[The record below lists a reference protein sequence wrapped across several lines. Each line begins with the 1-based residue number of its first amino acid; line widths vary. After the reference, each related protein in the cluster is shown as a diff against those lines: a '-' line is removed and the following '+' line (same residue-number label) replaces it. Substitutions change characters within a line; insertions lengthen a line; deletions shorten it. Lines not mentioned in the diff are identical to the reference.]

1 MARKPAKMYRKITGP
16 AFTRK
21 DYMGGIPGS
30 KVSQYDTGNLS
41 ADFKVAV
48 SLSVDEACQI
58 RHTALEAARIA
69 ANRYLMKSA
78 GRLNFR
84 LKLRVY
90 PHQVLRENKMATGA
104 GADRVQDGMR
114 RAYGKAVGTAARVGS
129 DQKVFTVFVNP
140 SNFLK
145 AKEALRRASMK
156 VPPPCRIVVD
166 EGFELIIA

>member
-16 AFTRK
+16 AYTRK
-21 DYMGGIPGS
+21 YYMGGIPGS
-30 KVSQYDTGNLS
+30 KVSQYNTGNLS
-41 ADFKVAV
+41 GDFKVAV
-48 SLSVDEACQI
+48 SLTVDEQCQI

-69 ANRYLMKSA
+69 ANRYLMKST

-84 LKLRVY
+84 LKLRLY

-114 RAYGKAVGTAARVGS
+114 RAFGKAVGTAARVGT
-129 DQKVFTVFVNP
+129 DQRVFTVYVNP
-140 SNFLK
+140 LNFLK

-166 EGFELIIA
+166 EGHELVKV

>member
-1 MARKPAKMYRKITGP
+1 
-16 AFTRK
+16 
-21 DYMGGIPGS
+21 
-30 KVSQYDTGNLS
+30 
-41 ADFKVAV
+41 
-48 SLSVDEACQI
+48 
-58 RHTALEAARIA
+58 
-69 ANRYLMKSA
+69 MKST

-114 RAYGKAVGTAARVGS
+114 GAFGKPVGTAARVAS

-140 SNFLK
+140 PNFLK

-156 VPPPCRIVVD
+156 VPPPCRIVID
-166 EGFELIIA
+166 EGIELIKA

>member
-1 MARKPAKMYRKITGP
+1 MYRKITGP
-16 AFTRK
+16 AYTRK
-21 DYMGGIPGS
+21 YYMGGIPGS
-30 KVSQYDTGNLS
+30 RISQFDTGNLS
-41 ADFKVAV
+41 GDFTVAV
-48 SLSVDEACQI
+48 SLTADEECQI

-84 LKLRVY
+84 LKLRLY

-114 RAYGKAVGTAARVGS
+114 RAFGKAVSTAARVS
-129 DQKVFTVFVNP
+129 TDQRVFTVYINP
-140 SNFLK
+140 LNFLK

-166 EGFELIIA
+166 EGSELVKV

>member
-16 AFTRK
+16 AYTRK
-21 DYMGGIPGS
+21 YYMGGIPGS
-30 KVSQYDTGNLS
+30 KVSQYNTGNLS
-41 ADFKVAV
+41 GDFKVAV
-48 SLSVDEACQI
+48 SLPVDEQCQI

-69 ANRYLMKSA
+69 ANRYLMKST

-84 LKLRVY
+84 LKLRLY

-114 RAYGKAVGTAARVGS
+114 GAFGKAVGTAARVS
-129 DQKVFTVFVNP
+129 TDQRVFTVYVNP
-140 SNFLK
+140 LNFLK

-166 EGFELIIA
+166 EGLELVKV

>member
-16 AFTRK
+16 AYTRK
-21 DYMGGIPGS
+21 RYMGGIPGS
-30 KVSQYDTGNLS
+30 KISQYDTGNLS
-41 ADFKVAV
+41 GDFKVAV
-48 SLSVDEACQI
+48 SLSVDEPCQI

-114 RAYGKAVGTAARVGS
+114 RAFGKAVGAAARVNA
-129 DQKVFTVFVNP
+129 DQRVFTVYVNP
-140 SNFLK
+140 PNFLK

-156 VPPPCRIVVD
+156 VPPPCRVAID
-166 EGFELIIA
+166 DGLELVNA

>member
-1 MARKPAKMYRKITGP
+1 MYRKITGP
-16 AFTRK
+16 SYTRK

-30 KVSQYDTGNLS
+30 KISQFDTGNLS
-41 ADFKVAV
+41 GDFKVAV
-48 SLSVDEACQI
+48 SLAVDEPCQI

-84 LKLRVY
+84 LKLRLF

-114 RAYGKAVGTAARVGS
+114 RAFGKAVGTAARVGT
-129 DQKVFTVFVNP
+129 DQRVFTVYINP
-140 SNFLK
+140 LNFSK

-156 VPPPCRIVVD
+156 VPPPCRIVID
-166 EGFELIIA
+166 EGRELVKA

>member
-1 MARKPAKMYRKITGP
+1 MARKPAKMYRKISGP
-16 AFTRK
+16 AYTRK
-21 DYMGGIPGS
+21 YYMGGIPGS
-30 KVSQYDTGNLS
+30 KISQFDTGNLS

-48 SLSVDEACQI
+48 SLNVDEACQI

-69 ANRYLMKSA
+69 ANRYLMKST

-114 RAYGKAVGTAARVGS
+114 RAFGKAVGTAARVAS

-140 SNFLK
+140 PNFLK

-156 VPPPCRIVVD
+156 VPPPCRIVID
-166 EGFELIIA
+166 QGFELIKA

>member
-16 AFTRK
+16 SYTRK
-21 DYMGGIPGS
+21 YYMGGIPGS
-30 KVSQYDTGNLS
+30 RISQFDTGNLS
-41 ADFKVAV
+41 GDFTVAV
-48 SLSVDEACQI
+48 SLTADEECQI

-84 LKLRVY
+84 LKLRLY

-114 RAYGKAVGTAARVGS
+114 RAFGKAVGTAARVS
-129 DQKVFTVFVNP
+129 TDQRVFTVYVNP
-140 SNFLK
+140 LNFLK

-166 EGFELIIA
+166 EGHELVKV